1 MVQRLLECIAL
12 STITTTLSHD
22 PSEWTPRRQA
32 YVFGVLAT
40 LSMVFRSLSEVQ
52 HFHHARRIGMRL
64 RTELTTAIFDKAL
77 LRKDMA
83 GKVDSDEARNSSVGR
98 VLNLLSAD
106 VNRVLR
112 MGCDSHLIYG
122 SPLQI
127 TLGLVLLYR
136 WAAFL
141 FLPE

>member
-1 MVQRLLECIAL
+1 MIQRLLECIAL
-12 STITTTLSHD
+12 STITPSLKHDTT
-22 PSEWTPRRQA
+22 EWTPREQA
-32 YVFGVLAT
+32 YIFGILAT

-77 LRKDMA
+77 LRKDVS
-83 GKVDSDEARNSSVGR
+83 GKIDSDQARNSSVGR
-98 VLNLLSAD
+98 VLNLLSMD
-106 VNRVLR
+106 INRVLR

-127 TLGLVLLYR
+127 ALGLTLLYR
-136 WAAFL
+136 
-141 FLPE
+141 

>member
-1 MVQRLLECIAL
+1 MIQRLLECIAV
-12 STITTTLSHD
+12 SSITLSLTRD
-22 PSEWTPRRQA
+22 EKEWTPREQA
-32 YVFGVLAT
+32 YIFGILAT

-77 LRKDMA
+77 RRKDMA
-83 GKVDSDEARNSSVGR
+83 GKVDSDQARNSSVGR

-127 TLGLVLLYR
+127 TLGLTLLYR
-136 WAAFL
+136 
-141 FLPE
+141 